1 MDPAKAQMVAELEIE
16 MMTDLYNRSVSMIQ
30 SEMQRN
36 DLTFSSALCF
46 ISRVDRK
53 SRTHWNKREFRNWLL
68 MALSEVPMRCF
79 DHDHFLNV
87 MNNLKSV
94 DQLTWWIVPFF
105 FFFLRFNFLFY
116 NGIWV
121 YMRPFC
127 VPLLRSGSNYW
138 ILGHRGRHL
147 LGML

>member
-53 SRTHWNKREFRNWLL
+53 SRTR
-68 MALSEVPMRCF
+68 
-79 DHDHFLNV
+79 
-87 MNNLKSV
+87 
-94 DQLTWWIVPFF
+94 
-105 FFFLRFNFLFY
+105 
-116 NGIWV
+116 
-121 YMRPFC
+121 
-127 VPLLRSGSNYW
+127 
-138 ILGHRGRHL
+138 
-147 LGML
+147 